1 MSPPSP
7 LFMGRKVEESQTLSQ
22 WPFPSTTETDPMPS
36 TVMGDS
42 ERAVGKLKKGEGSW
56 EPNSEP
62 SPSRDCHD
70 REFLIFY
77 TVWAT
82 CGYHHFDT

>member
-42 ERAVGKLKKGEGSW
+42 ERAVGKLKKGEGCENRTPNVSRTE
-56 EPNSEP
+56 EPNGGEYG
-62 SPSRDCHD
+62 D
-70 REFLIFY
+70 
-77 TVWAT
+77 
-82 CGYHHFDT
+82 